1 MPKYIYTAKTKDS
14 HTIKDVEQVSSRE
27 ELVAKLRA
35 RGLFLISLVEV
46 TERRRDAATR
56 KGGKQAKRASVKLSD
71 LTFLARNLAVTLSSG
86 ITLLRSLEI
95 LSVQAESA
103 TLGRVLNEC
112 SNYVR
117 SGLSFSEAINKYP
130 EIFSG
135 LWQSIVEVGEAS
147 GNLPFGLEKLAD
159 YLEIR
164 MEFERKIKGAM
175 VYPSILMSV
184 SAFAVFIFFKFIL
197 PKFTELFTQFNIELP
212 LPTKIVFAISVFFG
226 KFWWVM
232 ILGIAGIIALF
243 VSLRDDVEFKRN
255 IDNITLRIPML
266 NKLITLLCMERFTST
281 MYILLDSG
289 LPLVYTLEASAKSI
303 GNVNIQ
309 RELVMVKERVRQG
322 ATLSDELRKL
332 DTFPALIPEMTKVG
346 EETGTLPA
354 VFHKVAVYYQKEL
367 ISRVERMVT
376 MFEPLMIVV
385 MGAVIGGIVISLFL
399 PIFKI
404 STLNQ

>member
-14 HTIKDVEQVSSRE
+14 HTLKDIEQASSRE

-46 TERRRDAATR
+46 VNRSREAKTN
-56 KGGKQAKRASVKLSD
+56 KGGKQAKRSSVQLED

-95 LSVQAESA
+95 LSTQAQSA
-103 TLGRVLNEC
+103 KLGKILNEC
-112 SNYVR
+112 SGYVR
-117 SGLSFSEAINKYP
+117 GGLSFSEAINKYP
-130 EIFSG
+130 GVFSN

-159 YLEIR
+159 YLEMR

-175 VYPSILMSV
+175 MYPGILCCV
-184 SAFAVFIFFKFIL
+184 CGVALFVFFKFIL
-197 PKFTELFTQFNIELP
+197 PRFTELFTQFNIDLP
-212 LPTKIVFAISVFFG
+212 LPTKIVFAMSVFFG
-226 KFWWVM
+226 KYWWLM
-232 ILGIAGIIALF
+232 ILAVAGIIF
-243 VSLRDDVEFKRN
+243 TFGYFRNNVEFRKRMDD
-255 IDNITLRIPML
+255 ISL
-266 NKLITLLCMERFTST
+266 KLPLLGSLVTLLCMERFTST

-303 GNVNIQ
+303 DSISIQ
-309 RELVMVKERVRQG
+309 KDLVMVKEKVRQG

-332 DTFPALIPEMTKVG
+332 DAFPPLIAEMAKVG

-354 VFHKVAVYYQKEL
+354 VFHKVATYYQKEL

-376 MFEPLMIVV
+376 LFEPLMIVV
-385 MGAVIGGIVISLFL
+385 MGTLIGGIVISLFL

-404 STLNQ
+404 ATLSN

>member
-1 MPKYIYTAKTKDS
+1 MPKYIYTAKSKDS
-14 HTIKDVEQVSSRE
+14 HTIKDMEQVSSRE

-46 TERRRDAATR
+46 ADRGRDAKTHR
-56 KGGKQAKRASVKLSD
+56 GGKQAKRSSVRLAD

-95 LSVQAESA
+95 LSSQAESA
-103 TLGRVLNEC
+103 KLGKILEEC
-112 SNYVR
+112 GNYVR

-130 EIFSG
+130 AVFSP

-164 MEFERKIKGAM
+164 MEFERKIKGALI
-175 VYPSILMSV
+175 YPCILVGV
-184 SAFAVFIFFKFIL
+184 STMAIFIFFKFIL

-212 LPTKIVFAISVFFG
+212 LPTKIVFGMSVFFS
-226 KFWWVM
+226 KFWLLM
-232 ILGIAGIIALF
+232 IVVVAGIIGVFAYF
-243 VSLRDDVEFKRN
+243 RNDAEFKKRVDSLALQ
-255 IDNITLRIPML
+255 IPLLRKLVTLM
-266 NKLITLLCMERFTST
+266 CMERFTST

-303 GNVNIQ
+303 GNVHIQ
-309 RELVMVKERVRQG
+309 KELIMVKERVRQG
-322 ATLSDELRKL
+322 TALSDELRNIEI
-332 DTFPALIPEMTKVG
+332 FPALIPEMAKVG

-354 VFHKVAVYYQKEL
+354 VFHKVAIYYQKEL

-376 MFEPLMIVV
+376 LFEPLMIMI
-385 MGAVIGGIVISLFL
+385 MGVIIGGIIVSLFL

-404 STLNQ
+404 ATLSN